1 MLAILVLIALVAFFM
16 TLLFKLGPA
25 YMGFWTIRS
34 IMENVGTQAQS
45 FEGGAREISMAIG
58 RQLDVNGVSQVTTKD
73 FVIRRADE
81 GLYKVTL
88 EYEQR
93 EHLFFNV
100 DAVLTFTHQVDV
112 RGR

>member
-1 MLAILVLIALVAFFM
+1 MLSILVLIALIAFFM

-25 YMGFWTIRS
+25 YMGFLTVRS
-34 IMENVGTQAQS
+34 IMENVSTQAQS
-45 FEGGAREISMAIG
+45 FEGGAHEISKAIG
-58 RQLDVNGVSQVTTKD
+58 NLLNVNGVTQVTTKD

-100 DAVLTFTHQVDV
+100 DAVLSFTHQVDV
-112 RGR
+112 KGR